1 MPPDEHVHIISAGEN
16 IPIAYPAIFRMLPS
30 ITSTYVLAD
39 SDVYALT
46 PNAEVDKQRLVT
58 RKAVEAAK
66 EISASLSIPFSRE
79 TVFSPVYPSVRT
91 ILTKIHR
98 EHPGARFTFDL
109 SGGSKPLCIALMS
122 FAPWLGGVVY
132 SALDEK
138 TPRPMPLPDRTVK
151 TLITNPNYHTIL
163 ALLLR
168 NNGTGKSPDPGTR
181 QWISREYLFKQLWSS
196 YQPSRTKKAKE
207 GEPAVQVQYKKGRK
221 PAAELTHG
229 TFSDFMQ
236 ALADAGLVITEITGD
251 EKRQK
256 VYQITESGDL
266 AFRFFASSGTSSL
279 VQMVLEKK

>member
-1 MPPDEHVHIISAGEN
+1 MPPDEHVHIISAGET
-16 IPIAYPAIFRMLPS
+16 IHTAYPAIFRMLPS

-39 SDVYALT
+39 SDVYALA
-46 PNAEVDKQRLVT
+46 PNAEIDRQRLAT
-58 RKAVEAAK
+58 RKAVDAAK
-66 EISASLSIPFSRE
+66 EISASLSIPFFRE

-138 TPRPMPLPDRTVK
+138 TPRPVPLPDRTVK
-151 TLITNPNYHTIL
+151 TLITNPNYQTIL

-168 NNGTGKSPDPGTR
+168 NNWTGKSPDPGTR

-196 YQPSRTKKAKE
+196 YQPSRMKKAKE
-207 GEPAVQVQYKKGRK
+207 SEPAVQVQYKKGRK

-236 ALADAGLVITEITGD
+236 ALADAGLVITEVTGD